1 MSLEDIWSAESGQET
16 WWNASPEISEKFK
29 ETAKKA
35 AAWAARTQ
43 RDEKKAKR
51 YDFFLSSFLVK
62 MILDKKYDSV
72 LEKAIP
78 LLNEWYPSNFILSVL
93 SIAYEPISLKMREVL
108 TSKPLHNFELV
119 PKETLTQFSDFEI
132 DEPIKLRINIWIEDI
147 IDAISID
154 NSSVVTKKLQDFST
168 FDENMKQFISE
179 ALIFFLFHLNYTI
192 TKEKSLSFASF
203 IVTEVKKILNATK
216 IEEI

>member
-1 MSLEDIWSAESGQET
+1 MSLEDIWSLDSEQES

-62 MILDKKYDSV
+62 MILDKKYDTV

-93 SIAYEPISLKMREVL
+93 SIAYDPISLKMREVL
-108 TSKPLHNFELV
+108 TWKTLHAFEFDK
-119 PKETLTQFSDFEI
+119 KESLTEFKDFEI
-132 DEPIKLRINIWIEDI
+132 DEPIKMRINIWIEDI

-154 NSSVVTKKLQDFST
+154 SSSVVTKKLTVFAE

-179 ALIFFLFHLNYTI
+179 TLVFFLFHLNYSI
-192 TKEKSLSFASF
+192 SKEKALSFASF